1 MGFIAW
7 SLAIVAFLT
16 LLWTFSDA
24 GKCLI
29 KWVLFITIS
38 IGVATLPIPI
48 MLLRPRDPKN
58 ALIPAAALRACSTFL
73 GLTLSVEGVENI
85 VQNTGCVVLINHQ
98 SMLDLIVLACL
109 WPIMDNCTV
118 ISKKEVFY
126 VQPFGLASWLWGTI
140 FIERGS
146 KNALDAVNKTGEII
160 RQRKARVLMFP
171 EGTRNLG
178 KNKLLPL
185 KKGAFHLALA
195 SKVPI
200 QPVAVCRYKFL
211 KNLRFESGTL
221 KIKILP
227 IIPTE
232 GCTKDDIPKLMED
245 TYRVLS
251 ENVDALSDS
260 GVKENGYSNGTEK
273 NGHFKTVQI
282 SN

>member
-16 LLWTFSDA
+16 LLWT
-24 GKCLI
+24 L
-29 KWVLFITIS
+29 T
-38 IGVATLPIPI
+38 TLPIPI

-98 SMLDLIVLACL
+98 SMLDLI
-109 WPIMDNCTV
+109 
-118 ISKKEVFY
+118 
-126 VQPFGLASWLWGTI
+126 
-140 FIERGS
+140 
-146 KNALDAVNKTGEII
+146 
-160 RQRKARVLMFP
+160 
-171 EGTRNLG
+171 
-178 KNKLLPL
+178 
-185 KKGAFHLALA
+185 
-195 SKVPI
+195 
-200 QPVAVCRYKFL
+200 
-211 KNLRFESGTL
+211 GTL

-251 ENVDALSDS
+251 ENLDALSDS
-260 GVKENGYSNGTEK
+260 GVKENRYSNRTEK
-273 NGHFKTVQI
+273 NGH
-282 SN
+282 